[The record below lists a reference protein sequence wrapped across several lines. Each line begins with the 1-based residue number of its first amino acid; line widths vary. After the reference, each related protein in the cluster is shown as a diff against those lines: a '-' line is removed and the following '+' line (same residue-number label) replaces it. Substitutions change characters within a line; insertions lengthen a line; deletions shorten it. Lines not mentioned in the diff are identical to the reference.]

1 MRQCCCVP
9 WRQLCHAFRTDVA
22 ALQGFGRGRNTHLSV
37 FFKESQTLE
46 EDVHFHFVLGVTSS
60 TQDAFVKPMLNCVLS
75 RRRREYTGRQAFMPL
90 KTIREGGFIE
100 PDGSLLIMLEIVELP
115 TNGDAHAHSRAASPA
130 KRAGSGGDV
139 AAAANDA
146 DHVAGDRDGGGSGNA
161 VQQQQQQQDVAAAQ
175 AADGV
180 AGMRVK

>member
-1 MRQCCCVP
+1 M
-9 WRQLCHAFRTDVA
+9 
-22 ALQGFGRGRNTHLSV
+22 QGFGRGKNTHLSV

-90 KTIREGGFIE
+90 KTIKENGYIE

-115 TNGDAHAHSRAASPA
+115 TNG
-130 KRAGSGGDV
+130 G
-139 AAAANDA
+139 AAAA
-146 DHVAGDRDGGGSGNA
+146 
-161 VQQQQQQQDVAAAQ
+161 QQQAAAIE
-175 AADGV
+175 AAPAPEGGRPE
-180 AGMRVK
+180 AAAS